1 MAGLGRM
8 AGAMTVTLTV
18 AVAVA
23 VTGTMA
29 VPVTALADPTPAQA
43 RAKLVKL
50 NEQADRLVER
60 FNQATETYRKARKK
74 YETLDAEL
82 RAKQAQAEALRGEV
96 AELALNDYQM
106 GGPLGWQRYVVQGD
120 PTAMLGGMA
129 SLEQIMQDR
138 AAKVRAF
145 HSATEDLRRRRDAA
159 KGVLAEAE
167 SARDDVREEKA
178 KVEKL
183 VGEQTKLLRRLGA
196 FKTGNPRSTGITYTG
211 PASGNAREALQF
223 AFGQVGKPYRF
234 GGTGPGSWDCSG
246 LAQAAWRAAGVQLP
260 RTTYT
265 QWAWGAARRVPVSQA
280 QPGDLLFS
288 RGLGHMGLYV
298 GDGKMVH
305 APQTGDVVKVVVL
318 DDYWRNRL
326 IGAVRP

>member
-1 MAGLGRM
+1 MAGFGRM
-8 AGAMTVTLTV
+8 AGVMTVTVTA
-18 AVAVA
+18 AVTVA
-23 VTGTMA
+23 VTGTLA
-29 VPVTALADPTPAQA
+29 VPGAALADPTPAQA

-50 NEQADRLVER
+50 NEQADQLVER
-60 FNQATETYRKARKK
+60 FNQATETYGKARRK
-74 YETLDAEL
+74 YEKLDTEL

-106 GGPLGWQRYVVQGD
+106 GGPLGWQRYVVQGR
-120 PTAMLGGMA
+120 PEAMLGGMA
-129 SLEQIMQDR
+129 SLEQIMLDR

-145 HSATEDLRRRRDAA
+145 HSATEDLRKRRDTA

-167 SARDDVREEKA
+167 SARDDVRDEKS
-178 KVEKL
+178 KVDKL

-196 FKTGNPRSTGITYTG
+196 FTTGNPRSTGITYTG
-211 PASGNAREALQF
+211 PASGNARQALQF
-223 AFGQVGKPYRF
+223 AFGQVGKPYRY

-246 LAQAAWRAAGVQLP
+246 LAQAAWRAAGVRLP

-265 QWAWGAARRVPVSQA
+265 QWSWGAARRVPVSQA